1 MSCLPPVV
9 TLGER
14 NQFCRQNLP
23 IYIPVSIFVFPKGVN
38 TATIKSLLVY
48 SLATLTIIQ
57 PCNSLLA
64 VSCKVCLYVF
74 YFFIK
79 FRKNVVLLST
89 MHSGSGK
96 YHESKKGIRIITTSS
111 PMHLFKLVTWNIKI
125 LLVLVSVRTIPDG
138 FRAGAKI
145 IPDRASVRTQEWL
158 WRRDFC
164 DGSGVTYRIGF
175 VLYFDAWP
183 VAEVNRDLKI
193 RRRRRQREGHKINRF
208 N

>member
-1 MSCLPPVV
+1 MSCLPPV
-9 TLGER
+9 G
-14 NQFCRQNLP
+14 QNLP
-23 IYIPVSIFVFPKGVN
+23 IYIPISVFVFPKGVN

-125 LLVLVSVRTIPDG
+125 LLVLVSVHTIPDG
-138 FRAGAKI
+138 FCAGAKI
-145 IPDRASVRTQEWL
+145 IPDRASVYTWL